1 MRDSQS
7 FQNNPSNPFCSTPAE
22 SSRSITRSIIAD
34 ATATALIP
42 SRGCLGVSAGTL
54 NPHCCTASDCS
65 RSRAGPRSRS
75 RAARFR
81 DDTTYD
87 LAAPGSIGGS
97 LARPSKGPPRCAIV
111 RRERERERERTHRRS
126 AADGIPPALRLA
138 LSKPLLRGGEGG
150 RGRTR
155 CRRTRLQRFDVAC
168 LPVEGGGRA
177 KGRDAHPCEENIYT
191 ARCEGERD
199 CISLSLSLSLSPRD
213 GARFA
218 SLLATLSESARLMDN
233 LALHEGR
240 IAPRLSRPLSSPCV
254 TLFVSR
260 MVPFSHNAR
269 R

>member
-111 RRERERERERTHRRS
+111 RRERERERERGRIDDLQPMVFRQPCGS
-126 AADGIPPALRLA
+126 PCQS
-138 LSKPLLRGGEGG
+138 LSCGGGRGGGEGRAVG
-150 RGRTR
+150 ELVCSDLMSRASRWRG
-155 CRRTRLQRFDVAC
+155 
-168 LPVEGGGRA
+168 GGGRRGEMLIRVRRIFTPRDA
-177 KGRDAHPCEENIYT
+177 KGREIA
-191 ARCEGERD
+191 
-199 CISLSLSLSLSPRD
+199 SLSLSLSRSPLET
-213 GARFA
+213 ARA
-218 SLLATLSESARLMDN
+218 LRRSL
-233 LALHEGR
+233 
-240 IAPRLSRPLSSPCV
+240 
-254 TLFVSR
+254 
-260 MVPFSHNAR
+260 R